1 MNFSLKT
8 CLAAA
13 AIVMATSTHAQMT
26 FKKTEKT
33 ADKPAAEATPK
44 AVVPAPKPA
53 VRPTTPASAAPA
65 RARPAPEA
73 TPKAVAAA
81 QAATPSPVAVLRR
94 STEELRKK
102 IEGAKTNAEVA
113 KLVADADINIDL
125 KVPDAAVLEP
135 VTVYF
140 VEPQSLF
147 GGLFG
152 SIKART
158 GAGQEDP
165 SVMRTKDGRKVLD
178 SVKMA
183 GQLRL
188 PGVSE
193 DMIEATMEYA
203 QSRGEVV
210 DLEAWVQTETEA
222 MILQNKF
229 STNSIVRTIKV
240 LSGQRGRFV
249 FLLPAESNVREMKQI
264 TVASA
269 QPTQPGQA
277 APAAAP
283 AAVGNGSDLCP
294 AETNF
299 FSRGICETKTCKE
312 RADLAG
318 HPTCVKIREAEQA
331 NMQQQN
337 M

>member
-1 MNFSLKT
+1 MKLKT
-8 CLAAA
+8 ALTFAALVTSLGLAHGQ
-13 AIVMATSTHAQMT
+13 IVI
-26 FKKTEKT
+26 KK
-33 ADKPAAEATPK
+33 ADKPAAEAAPK
-44 AVVPAPKPA
+44 ATAPAAKP
-53 VRPTTPASAAPA
+53 AAPA
-65 RARPAPEA
+65 RARPAPVPEVL
-73 TPKAVAAA
+73 PKAVAAA

-94 STEELRKK
+94 STEDLRKK

-113 KLVADADINIDL
+113 KLVAEADINIDL
-125 KVPDAAVLEP
+125 KVPDAAVIEP

-140 VEPQSLF
+140 VEPQGLF

-152 SIKART
+152 QLKART

-193 DMIEATMEYA
+193 DMIEAAMEYA
-203 QSRGEVV
+203 QARGEVV

-229 STNSIVRTIKV
+229 STNAIVRSIKV
-240 LSGQRGRFV
+240 KAGQRGRYV

-269 QPTQPGQA
+269 QPAQPAPGA
-277 APAAAP
+277 APVAT
-283 AAVGNGSDLCP
+283 GNGADLCP

-299 FSRGICETKTCKE
+299 FTKSLCETKICKE